1 MLGILFGDSSSRN
14 NQKGTPMPNPSN
26 TARPSRRFPTW
37 RILIVCIMAT
47 LLISSI
53 AYRITRNSV
62 HHRET
67 LPSGLNLRIGALT
80 VQPSATRESMQLLA
94 IWDAG
99 RTGVEF
105 HPERRNYIG
114 GNSDYPH
121 GVKFALLG
129 LAGAINP
136 RLENKTDWIISP
148 YAAIE
153 FPYWFVIG
161 VSALSLVWMLRPTL
175 LGKCRSLARPFS
187 IPAWIAMAVV
197 LAGVFWLNWRGQIY
211 PGNDGQNVWTLMVA
225 PETYVDDEVYLEYG
239 WPSTC
244 LTKIWDHGKPAPA
257 GYRGYDMGWKQSR
270 LGENAAIAI
279 ALTLIAGLVI
289 ERLVRVA
296 SNRPKSQPAD
306 GKTL

>member
-1 MLGILFGDSSSRN
+1 MFVF
-14 NQKGTPMPNPSN
+14 T
-26 TARPSRRFPTW
+26 
-37 RILIVCIMAT
+37 T
-47 LLISSI
+47 LLISSV

-62 HHRET
+62 DHRET
-67 LPSGLNLRIGALT
+67 LPGGLYLRIGPLT
-80 VQPSATRESMQLLA
+80 VQSCATRESMQLLA

-99 RTGVEF
+99 RTGVEL
-105 HPERRNYIG
+105 HPERRSHIG

-121 GVKFALLG
+121 GAKLALLG

-136 RLENKTDWIISP
+136 RLENKTDSIISP

-161 VSALSLVWMLRPTL
+161 VSALSLVRMLRPTL
-175 LGKCRSLARPFS
+175 LGKCRSLACPFS

-197 LAGVFWLNWRGQIY
+197 LIGVFWLNWRGHIS
-211 PGNDGQNVWTLMVA
+211 PRHDGQDVWTLMVA
-225 PETYVDDEVYLEYG
+225 PETYVNDEVYLEYG

-257 GYRGYDMGWKQSR
+257 GYMGYDMGWKQSR

-279 ALTLIAGLVI
+279 AITLIVGLVI
-289 ERLVRVA
+289 EQLVRVA
-296 SNRPKSQPAD
+296 FRQNSGRH
-306 GKTL
+306 